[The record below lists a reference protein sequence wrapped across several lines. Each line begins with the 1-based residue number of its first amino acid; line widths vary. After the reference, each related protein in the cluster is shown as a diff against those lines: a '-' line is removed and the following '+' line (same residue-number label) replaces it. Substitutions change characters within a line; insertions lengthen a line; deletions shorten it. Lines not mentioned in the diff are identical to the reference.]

1 MKSPA
6 FVKLITYMMF
16 CAFLTNCSGTFFN
29 PFGDSSSGSSSQ
41 GSTEEEDPYKKYRCR
56 IVVKKL
62 EGQDPEILLDF
73 SGDGYL
79 FISGVGECTYNKA
92 NNIEGPCDENKKLT
106 IIQPD
111 NNGLGD
117 ELAVDIDDIEVT
129 EPGDHFFLCTTE
141 EGIKLSIASDGYR
154 VIIQE

>member
-1 MKSPA
+1 MKSSV
-6 FVKLITYMMF
+6 FVKFITYTMF
-16 CAFLTNCSGTFFN
+16 CALLTNCSGTFFN

-41 GSTEEEDPYKKYRCR
+41 ASEGDDPYKKYRCR

-62 EGQDPEILLDF
+62 EGQDPEVLLDF

-79 FISGVGECTYNKA
+79 LISGVDECTYNEA
-92 NNIEGPCDENKKLT
+92 NNIEGDCDEDKKLT

-111 NNGLGD
+111 NGIGD
-117 ELAVDIDDIEVT
+117 DLAVDVDDIEVT
-129 EPGDHFFLCTTE
+129 EPGNHFFFCTTE
-141 EGIKLSIASDGYR
+141 EGIKLSIASGGYR